1 MEKRCYDVLTEYT
14 NILTVIICFWLDK
27 SIVNLV
33 LFRLTFDKILSKLK
47 NYSKL
52 DNNIW
57 CIWKKQTKQMDNYMD
72 YGNTSSG
79 RYFNRNVRY
88 YRVTLTLKG
97 NFGHWN

>member
-33 LFRLTFDKILSKLK
+33 LFRLTFDKILGKLK

-57 CIWKKQTKQMDNYMD
+57 CIWKKQTKQRDNYMD

-88 YRVTLTLKG
+88 YRVTLTMKG